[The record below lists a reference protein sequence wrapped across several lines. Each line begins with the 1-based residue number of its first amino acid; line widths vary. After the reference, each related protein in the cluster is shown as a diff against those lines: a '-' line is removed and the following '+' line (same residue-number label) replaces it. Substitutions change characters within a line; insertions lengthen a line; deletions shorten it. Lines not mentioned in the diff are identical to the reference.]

1 MTALL
6 LIDIQNDF
14 LQGGSLEVK
23 DGNEIIPIANAMID
37 RFDCVLATQ
46 DWHPSNHG
54 SFETQHDEN
63 AFEVIDLHGLPQV
76 LWPEHCIQGSFGA
89 EFHVD
94 LNIEGIHTIVQK
106 GTDSTVDSYSGF
118 ADNGERIETP
128 LHQHLQDAGVN
139 TLYVCGLATDY
150 CVKFTVLDALKR
162 GYTVWLIVDGCRGV
176 NQHIHDSQQAIQEM
190 ENAGAQIIASVDVP
204 NHKVMS

>member
-14 LQGGSLEVK
+14 LHGGSLEVK
-23 DGNEIIPIANAMID
+23 DGNEIIPIANAMME
-37 RFDCVLATQ
+37 RFDRIIATQ
-46 DWHPSNHG
+46 DWHPANHG
-54 SFETQHDEN
+54 SFASQHPEN
-63 AFEVIDLHGLPQV
+63 AFEVIDLNGLPQV
-76 LWPEHCIQGSFGA
+76 LWPDHCIQGSFGA
-89 EFHVD
+89 EFHVE
-94 LNIEGIHTIVQK
+94 LNTARIDTIVQK
-106 GTDSTVDSYSGF
+106 GTDPTVDSYSGF
-118 ADNGERIETP
+118 ADNGERIETQ
-128 LHQHLQDAGVN
+128 LHQHLQETGVD

-204 NHKVMS
+204 LHTTAS